1 MGFPLVYMGS
11 WGYQSNPLDILRL
24 IFVHFGASGSLCV
37 TQLMAG
43 GWLSTKKI
51 IKLPEGT
58 GILLPALLALVVHQ
72 STALFINH
80 KF

>member
-1 MGFPLVYMGS
+1 MDVSFGLHRVM
-11 WGYQSNPLDILRL
+11 GYQSNPLGILKL
-24 IFVHFGASGSLCV
+24 IFVHFGALGLLCV
-37 TQLMAG
+37 TQLMAD
-43 GWLSTKKI
+43 GWLSPKK